1 MEKSVTLATQILK
14 GVGGEGNILRLE
26 NCMTRVRM
34 ELRDD
39 SLLDLPAL
47 KALPGIS
54 GYVKQGAQHQLI
66 AGPGR
71 AGQVVGAMRAQMQG
85 GSQAGSTPD
94 DAARVKAQAK
104 ARYKAPMSDAL
115 RQLANVFIP
124 LIPPPG

>member
-85 GSQAGSTPD
+85 GSQAGSTLTT
-94 DAARVKAQAK
+94 R
-104 ARYKAPMSDAL
+104 RAL
-115 RQLANVFIP
+115 KRRRKPVTRRR
-124 LIPPPG
+124 